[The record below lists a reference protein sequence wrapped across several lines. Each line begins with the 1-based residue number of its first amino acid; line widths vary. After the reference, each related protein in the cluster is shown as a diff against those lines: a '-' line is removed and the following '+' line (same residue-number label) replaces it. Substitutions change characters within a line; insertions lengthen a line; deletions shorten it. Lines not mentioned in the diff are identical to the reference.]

1 MARLGSPY
9 REGVV
14 TKNEQQ
20 IKTASYAYA
29 SAGGEGAAEGV
40 TPARGQ
46 GFYYSNNKLV
56 GYDFSSSWKE
66 DNTNFDGGKVAQ
78 IKKGESTRADVLR
91 LFGRPGGKYIYPM
104 IPNKDE
110 DAVNYLYNH
119 VTGTAF
125 NLKFY
130 QKQLVVTFNKQG
142 IVTSVDFTES
152 GQK

>member
-91 LFGRPGGKYIYPM
+91 LLADRAENIFI
-104 IPNKDE
+104 
-110 DAVNYLYNH
+110 
-119 VTGTAF
+119 
-125 NLKFY
+125 
-130 QKQLVVTFNKQG
+130 Q
-142 IVTSVDFTES
+142 
-152 GQK
+152 